1 MPFHVGTVGGR
12 EGGAPA
18 PVFVP
23 LPVFQPPTF
32 RPSAPIPPQRFTEGR
47 APFTGTTEE
56 QFRQIALLPI
66 PPQPAPAFLSQFTDP
81 IRGLALPPL
90 PGPVQT
96 GVFRP
101 LTPATLPIPP
111 TTAAERQIPFTVPV
125 GLTIGER
132 IASAARTAASAAGT
146 VLSTA
151 GAVIGSP
158 AAGQITQ
165 TTLNILC
172 GLGLLPGCRPPTFQQ
187 ALPQPGDPGVS
198 FFQTINQGGGAMPLV
213 EGSFTGSGPGFDLGD
228 LFGSNSV
235 FRNLFGT
242 QVAPA
247 AIGAPPPLLLG
258 PGGTSVPTTQL
269 GPLGPVAAGGGACIT
284 PRLTAS
290 MRLPRIVD
298 VPMTDSAG
306 NLKCARYIKAPTP
319 RYRVTMTNP
328 TRGRRG
334 RR

>member
-1 MPFHVGTVGGR
+1 
-12 EGGAPA
+12 
-18 PVFVP
+18 
-23 LPVFQPPTF
+23 
-32 RPSAPIPPQRFTEGR
+32 
-47 APFTGTTEE
+47 
-56 QFRQIALLPI
+56 
-66 PPQPAPAFLSQFTDP
+66 
-81 IRGLALPPL
+81 
-90 PGPVQT
+90 
-96 GVFRP
+96 
-101 LTPATLPIPP
+101 
-111 TTAAERQIPFTVPV
+111 
-125 GLTIGER
+125 LTIGER

-172 GLGLLPGCRPPTFQQ
+172 GLGLLPACRPPTFQQ

-228 LFGSNSV
+228 LFGQNSV

-242 QVAPA
+242 QVTPT
-247 AIGAPPPLLLG
+247 GLPQLG
-258 PGGTSVPTTQL
+258 PGTGGQVPIVPTTQL
-269 GPLGPVAAGGGACIT
+269 GQLGPLGQVAAGGGACIT

>member
-1 MPFHVGTVGGR
+1 L
-12 EGGAPA
+12 PA
-18 PVFVP
+18 
-23 LPVFQPPTF
+23 
-32 RPSAPIPPQRFTEGR
+32 
-47 APFTGTTEE
+47 
-56 QFRQIALLPI
+56 
-66 PPQPAPAFLSQFTDP
+66 
-81 IRGLALPPL
+81 
-90 PGPVQT
+90 PVQT

-111 TTAAERQIPFTVPV
+111 TTAAERQIPFTVPI
-125 GLTIGER
+125 GLTVGER

-172 GLGLLPGCRPPTFQQ
+172 GLGLLPACRPPNFQQ

-198 FFQTINQGGGAMPLV
+198 FFQTINQGGGAMPLGD
-213 EGSFTGSGPGFDLGD
+213 GSFTGSGPGFDLGD
-228 LFGSNSV
+228 LFGPNSI

-242 QVAPA
+242 QVPQ
-247 AIGAPPPLLLG
+247 LG
-258 PGGTSVPTTQL
+258 PGGGGALTVPTIPTTQL
-269 GPLGPVAAGGGACIT
+269 GPLGPVAGGGGGACIT
-284 PRLTAS
+284 PRLSAS

-298 VPMTDSAG
+298 VPMTDAAG
-306 NLKCARYIKAPTP
+306 NLKCHRYIKAPMP

-328 TRGRRG
+328 SRGRRG